1 MCWAGR
7 VDQRAKFGLK
17 ILFSLFLLGLL
28 SRIIDIPRTAQAL
41 ASIDGRFLCLAI
53 LVFACGQG
61 INAVKWFWLG
71 KALSLPCGVG
81 NYLRLY
87 TMGMFL
93 AIFLPGSMGGDLGRA
108 VLLAREGQSG
118 WTATYSVLADRY
130 SGLLFLLILSSAAC
144 AVVPAYSSL
153 SPWLWV
159 LTGFVLAVWLLLGW
173 GSSLVLPFL
182 PTKLKSYAQPISA
195 WEKQLRTWPTL
206 LRIGGSSLVIQG
218 VNWGVL
224 LLLAGAMHLQ
234 VSAPALMTAYG
245 LITLAS
251 LAPLSLNGLGI
262 REGGYVLLLK
272 QVGVAGEQAVS
283 FGFLWFIVYTFT
295 GLLCGS
301 AWWVKTTE
309 ASKA

>member
-1 MCWAGR
+1 MLTS
-7 VDQRAKFGLK
+7 VDARF
-17 ILFSLFLLGLL
+17 LGL
-28 SRIIDIPRTAQAL
+28 
-41 ASIDGRFLCLAI
+41 AI
-53 LVFACGQG
+53 VVFAIGQG

-71 KALSLPCGVG
+71 QALALPCSLK

-108 VLLAREGQSG
+108 VLLTREGLPG
-118 WTATYSVLADRY
+118 WTTTYSVLADRY
-130 SGLLFLLILSSAAC
+130 SGLLFLLILSSVAC
-144 AVVPAYSSL
+144 LDVPAYRSL
-153 SPWLWV
+153 SPWLWA
-159 LTGFVLAVWLLLGW
+159 LTGMVLLGWLLLGQ
-173 GSSLVLPFL
+173 GSRLLLPLL
-182 PTKLKSYAQPISA
+182 PKKLKSYAEPIQG
-195 WEKQLRTWPTL
+195 WEKQLRNWPNL
-206 LRIGGSSLVIQG
+206 LRIGGGSLAIQAI
-218 VNWGVL
+218 NWGVL

-295 GLLCGS
+295 GLLCGT
-301 AWWVKTTE
+301 AWWVKAPET
-309 ASKA
+309 SKA

>member
-1 MCWAGR
+1 
-7 VDQRAKFGLK
+7 VDQRAKFCLK
-17 ILFSLFLLGLL
+17 VLFSVLLLGLL
-28 SRIIDIPRTAQAL
+28 SRMIDIPRTVQVL
-41 ASIDGRFLCLAI
+41 ASIDARFLCLAI
-53 LVFACGQG
+53 LVFAVGQG
-61 INAVKWFWLG
+61 MNAVKWFWLG
-71 KALSLPCGVG
+71 KALALPCSLG
-81 NYLRLY
+81 NYFRLY

-108 VLLAREGQSG
+108 VLLTREGQPG

-130 SGLLFLLILSSAAC
+130 SGLLFLLVLSSVAC
-144 AVVPAYSSL
+144 QNVSAYRSL
-153 SPWLWV
+153 SPWLWALSGVV
-159 LTGFVLAVWLLLGW
+159 LVVWLLLGW
-173 GSSLVLPFL
+173 GSSLVLPL
-182 PTKLKSYAQPISA
+182 VPTKLKPYAQPIQG
-195 WEKQLRTWPTL
+195 WEKQLRTWPNL
-206 LRIGGSSLVIQG
+206 LRIGGGSLMIQAT
-218 VNWGVL
+218 NWGVL

-272 QVGVAGEQAVS
+272 QVGVAGEQAIS

-301 AWWVKTTE
+301 AWWVKSPE
-309 ASKA
+309 ASKV

>member
-1 MCWAGR
+1 M
-7 VDQRAKFGLK
+7 DQRVKFGLK
-17 ILFSLFLLGLL
+17 VLFSLLLLGLI
-28 SRIIDIPRTAQAL
+28 SRIIDIPRTAQVLTSVDA
-41 ASIDGRFLCLAI
+41 RFLGLAI
-53 LVFACGQG
+53 VVFAIGQG
-61 INAVKWFWLG
+61 LNAVKWFWLG
-71 KALSLPCGVG
+71 QALALPCSLG

-108 VLLAREGQSG
+108 VLLTREGLPG
-118 WTATYSVLADRY
+118 WTTTYSVLADRY
-130 SGLLFLLILSSAAC
+130 SGLLFLLILSSVAC
-144 AVVPAYSSL
+144 LNVPAYSSL
-153 SPWLWV
+153 SPWLWA
-159 LTGFVLAVWLLLGW
+159 LTGLVLLVWLLLGR
-173 GSSLVLPFL
+173 GSRLLLPLL
-182 PTKLKSYAQPISA
+182 PKKLKSYAEPIPG
-195 WEKQLRTWPTL
+195 WEKQLRNWPNL
-206 LRIGGSSLVIQG
+206 LRIGGGSLAIQAI
-218 VNWGVL
+218 NWGVL

-295 GLLCGS
+295 GLLSGT
-301 AWWVKTTE
+301 AWWVKAPET
-309 ASKA
+309 SKA

>member
-1 MCWAGR
+1 

-17 ILFSLFLLGLL
+17 VLCSVLLLGLL
-28 SRIIDIPRTAQAL
+28 SRLIDIPRTAQVL
-41 ASIDGRFLCLAI
+41 ASVDARFLCLAI
-53 LVFACGQG
+53 LVFAIGQAM
-61 INAVKWFWLG
+61 NAVKWFWLG
-71 KALSLPCGVG
+71 KALALPCSLG

-108 VLLAREGQSG
+108 VLLTREGQPG

-130 SGLLFLLILSSAAC
+130 SGLLFLMVLSSMAC
-144 AVVPAYSSL
+144 QEVAAYSSL
-153 SPWLWV
+153 SPWLWA
-159 LTGFVLAVWLLLGW
+159 LTGVVLVVWLLLGW
-173 GSSLVLPFL
+173 GSGLALPL
-182 PTKLKSYAQPISA
+182 MPTKLKSYAQPIPG
-195 WEKQLRTWPTL
+195 WEKQLRTWPNL
-206 LRIGGSSLVIQG
+206 LRIGGGSLAIQAA
-218 VNWGVL
+218 NWSVL

-272 QVGVAGEQAVS
+272 QVGVAGEQAIS

-301 AWWVKTTE
+301 AWWVKPPET
-309 ASKA
+309 SKV

>member
-1 MCWAGR
+1 VDPR
-7 VDQRAKFGLK
+7 VKFGLK
-17 ILFSLFLLGLL
+17 VLFSVLLLGLL
-28 SRIIDIPRTAQAL
+28 SRIIDIPRTVQVFANVDA
-41 ASIDGRFLCLAI
+41 RFLCMAI
-53 LVFACGQG
+53 LVFAMGQG

-71 KALSLPCGVG
+71 KALTLPCSLG

-108 VLLAREGQSG
+108 VLLTREGQPG

-130 SGLLFLLILSSAAC
+130 SGLLFLLILSSIAC
-144 AVVPAYSSL
+144 QNVPAYSSL

-159 LTGFVLAVWLLLGW
+159 LTGVVLIVWLLLGW
-173 GSSLVLPFL
+173 GSVLVLPL
-182 PTKLKSYAQPISA
+182 VPTKLKSYAQPIPG
-195 WEKQLRTWPTL
+195 WEKQLRTWPNL
-206 LRIGGSSLVIQG
+206 LRIGGGSLVIQAI
-218 VNWGVL
+218 NWGVL
-224 LLLAGAMHLQ
+224 LLLAAAMHLQ

-245 LITLAS
+245 LITVAS

-272 QVGVAGEQAVS
+272 QVGVASEQAVS
-283 FGFLWFIVYTFT
+283 FGFLWFIIYTFT

-301 AWWVKTTE
+301 AWWVKSPET
-309 ASKA
+309 SKV